1 MFSAG
6 CHLAEYFCKISDLTS
21 TFNCFLPQCIVTGK
35 QFDDQKGGVINVPV
49 SLELL
54 LATGEAKK
62 RTTETLSSWCQVI
75 PGM

>member
-21 TFNCFLPQCIVTGK
+21 TFNCFLPHCIVTGK
-35 QFDDQKGGVINVPV
+35 PFDDQKGGGINVPG

-54 LATGEAKK
+54 VAPDEAKK
-62 RTTETLSSWCQVI
+62 RTTEI
-75 PGM
+75 